1 MGTKYEEVQEQLRGN
16 PKKWC
21 VTGAAGFIGS
31 HLVEKL
37 LSLNQVVIGIDNYS
51 TGFQRNI
58 AAFSSSSFKF
68 LELDI
73 QNIKSSQLEGVDY
86 VLHQAALGSVPR
98 SLVDPI
104 KSHESNVSGFIQMLL
119 AAREAQVRQFVYA
132 SSSSVYGDA
141 AQLPMVE
148 ERLGQLLSPYAATKR
163 IGEIYAQ
170 TFSKCY
176 ELNSVGLRYFNV
188 FGPRQD
194 PRGDYSAVIPRW
206 IQAILDKQTCQIY
219 GDGETSRD
227 FSYIDNI
234 VQANLLA
241 ALSGLSSG
249 VFNIACGDKLSLT
262 ELYNL
267 IAEEMLGAQFI
278 KPIYKEFR
286 SGDIRHSFA
295 DISLARAKLGYQPT
309 IQAREGI
316 KMTISAFLG

>member
-1 MGTKYEEVQEQLRGN
+1 MSNKYEELQEQLKAS

-31 HLVEKL
+31 HIVEKL
-37 LSLNQVVIGIDNYS
+37 LSLNQIVVGIDNYS
-51 TGFQRNI
+51 TGFQKNI
-58 AAFSSSSFKF
+58 AAFKSPSFRF

-73 QNIKSSQLEGVDY
+73 QNIESSQLEGVDY

-98 SLVDPI
+98 SIFDPI
-104 KSHESNVSGFIQMLL
+104 KSHESNVSGFIKMLF
-119 AAREAQVRQFVYA
+119 AAKEAKVKQFVYA

-148 ERLGQLLSPYAATKR
+148 ERLGELLSPYAATKK
-163 IGEIYAQ
+163 INEVYAQ
-170 TFSKCY
+170 AFTNSY
-176 ELNSVGLRYFNV
+176 GLNCVGLRYFNV

-194 PRGDYSAVIPRW
+194 PQGAYAAVIPRW
-206 IQAILDKQTCQIY
+206 IQTILDKNTCEIY

-227 FSYIDNI
+227 FSYVDNV

-241 ALSGLSSG
+241 AVSEIPKG

-267 IAEEMLGAQFI
+267 IAEEMLGTGFI
-278 KPIYKEFR
+278 KPIYKDFR

-295 DISLARAKLGYQPT
+295 DISLASSKLGYSPT
-309 IQAREGI
+309 VQAREGI
-316 KMTISAFLG
+316 KMTIKAYLN